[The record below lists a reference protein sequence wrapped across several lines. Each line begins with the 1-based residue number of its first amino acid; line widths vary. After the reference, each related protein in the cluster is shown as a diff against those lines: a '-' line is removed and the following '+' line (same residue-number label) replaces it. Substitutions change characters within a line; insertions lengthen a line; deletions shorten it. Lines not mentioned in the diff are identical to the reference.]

1 MNFAIQN
8 FGESESMLQKILDIQ
23 FETHANDV
31 QLYSHYL
38 SFLTFYLHTNL
49 DKTITIAKALCS
61 DQEKAKI
68 PFNIQS
74 DILFLLG
81 VP

>member
-1 MNFAIQN
+1 MRITQVNFAIQN

-23 FETHANDV
+23 FE
-31 QLYSHYL
+31 
-38 SFLTFYLHTNL
+38 
-49 DKTITIAKALCS
+49 
-61 DQEKAKI
+61 KAKI
-68 PFNIQS
+68 PFNIQN